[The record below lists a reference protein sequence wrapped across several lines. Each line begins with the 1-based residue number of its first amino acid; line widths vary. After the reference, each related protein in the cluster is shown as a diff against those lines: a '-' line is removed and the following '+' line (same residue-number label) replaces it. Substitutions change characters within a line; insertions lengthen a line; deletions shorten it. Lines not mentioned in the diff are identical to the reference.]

1 MTVLRKLSDSF
12 ELRFHRIIISKDMR
26 DDCMNM
32 IEKLVK
38 SGYSR
43 EIAEAIYK
51 QYMEIEEISGKLDL
65 KQIEENK
72 LNFD

>member
-1 MTVLRKLSDSF
+1 
-12 ELRFHRIIISKDMR
+12 
-26 DDCMNM
+26 MNM

>member
-1 MTVLRKLSDSF
+1 
-12 ELRFHRIIISKDMR
+12 
-26 DDCMNM
+26 MNM

-38 SGYSR
+38 SGYP
-43 EIAEAIYK
+43 INVAEEIYK
-51 QYMEIEEISGKLDL
+51 QYMETEEISGKLDL

>member
-1 MTVLRKLSDSF
+1 
-12 ELRFHRIIISKDMR
+12 MR

>member
-1 MTVLRKLSDSF
+1 
-12 ELRFHRIIISKDMR
+12 
-26 DDCMNM
+26 MNM

-51 QYMEIEEISGKLDL
+51 QYMEFEQMSGNLELDKIED
-65 KQIEENK
+65 NK

>member
-1 MTVLRKLSDSF
+1 
-12 ELRFHRIIISKDMR
+12 
-26 DDCMNM
+26 MNM

-43 EIAEAIYK
+43 EITEAIYK

>member
-1 MTVLRKLSDSF
+1 
-12 ELRFHRIIISKDMR
+12 
-26 DDCMNM
+26 MNM

-38 SGYSR
+38 SGYPR
-43 EIAEAIYK
+43 NVAEEIYK
-51 QYMEIEEISGKLDL
+51 QYMEFEQISGKLDL